1 MSDIDPFNP
10 ITHLDSSPK
19 SATSW
24 IGYFAKPAVMLICA
38 IILGYVTMWLNTNFV
53 KQDKFAVYVDKQI
66 ENDKRQD
73 EILKNR
79 FEITQTKLET
89 IINQQVSYTEQL
101 KAYNQIMLGI
111 QKQVDNIDERVKFI
125 EREKLAK

>member
-19 SATSW
+19 TTTSW
-24 IGYFAKPAVMLICA
+24 TGYFAKPAVMLICA

-53 KQDKFAVYVDKQI
+53 KQDKFALYVDKQI

-125 EREKLAK
+125 EREKIVK

>member
-10 ITHLDSSPK
+10 ITHLDSTPK
-19 SATSW
+19 NTTSW
-24 IGYFAKPAVMLICA
+24 IAYFAKPAIMLLCA
-38 IILGYVTMWLNTNFV
+38 IFLGYITLWLNTNFV
-53 KQDKFAVYVDKQI
+53 KQDKFAMYVDKQI

-73 EILKNR
+73 EVFKNR
-79 FEITQTKLET
+79 FDITQTKLET

-101 KAYNQIMLGI
+101 KAYNQIMISI

-125 EREKLAK
+125 ERQAK

>member
-1 MSDIDPFNP
+1 MSDLDPFNP
-10 ITHLDSSPK
+10 ISHLES
-19 SATSW
+19 TSKTGNGW
-24 IGYFAKPAVMLICA
+24 INYFAKPLVMLVCA

-53 KQDKFAVYVDKQI
+53 KQDKFAIYVEKQL

-79 FEITQTKLET
+79 FDITQTRLET

-101 KAYNQIMLGI
+101 KAYNQLMVSV
-111 QKQVDNIDERVKFI
+111 QKQVDNIDERVKFM
-125 EREKLAK
+125 ERQTK

>member
-1 MSDIDPFNP
+1 MSDLDPFNP

-19 SATSW
+19 NATGW
-24 IGYFAKPAVMLICA
+24 IAYFAKPAIMLLCA
-38 IILGYVTMWLNTNFV
+38 IILGYTTMWLNTNFV
-53 KQDKFAVYVDKQI
+53 KQDKFASYVDKQI
-66 ENDKRQD
+66 ENDTRQD
-73 EILKNR
+73 EILKSR
-79 FEITQTKLET
+79 FDITQTKLET

-125 EREKLAK
+125 ERKTN